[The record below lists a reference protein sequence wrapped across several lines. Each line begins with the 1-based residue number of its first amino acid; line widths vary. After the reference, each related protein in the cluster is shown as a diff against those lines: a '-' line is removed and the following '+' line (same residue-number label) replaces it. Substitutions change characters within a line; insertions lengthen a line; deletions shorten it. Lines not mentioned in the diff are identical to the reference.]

1 MPYRDRYW
9 QAADG
14 LALHAR
20 HYSAADGRARLPVI
34 CLHGLTRNARDFEAL
49 APWLAARQRAVL
61 AVDVRGRGLSDWD
74 PRADY
79 RLPTYADDIAR
90 LMEALGIAHAI
101 FVGTSMGGLITMEL
115 AAMRPDLIAGAV
127 INDVGPVLA
136 PAGLMRIGSYVGQKP
151 DVKNWADA
159 VAYVR
164 WQNGHALPHYGQADW
179 EKMARR
185 LFRERDGRVAPDYD
199 PDISKPFADAPL
211 AVDPWERW
219 DALAGGRPIL
229 LLRGG
234 ESDLLAADVAAKMIG
249 GHAGAALR
257 LVPGVG
263 HAPMLDE
270 PEALAAL
277 EAFLDSVP

>member
-9 QAADG
+9 HAADG
-14 LALHAR
+14 LTLHAR
-20 HYSAADGRARLPVI
+20 DYGAADGLARLPVI

-49 APWLAARQRAVL
+49 APWLAARQRRVL
-61 AVDVRGRGLSDWD
+61 TVDIRGRGLSDWD
-74 PRADY
+74 PKADY
-79 RLPTYADDIAR
+79 RLPTYADDVAR
-90 LMEALGIAHAI
+90 LMDALGLARAI

-115 AAMRPDLIAGAV
+115 AVARPDLIAGAV

-136 PAGLMRIGSYVGQKP
+136 EAGLMRIASYVGQKP
-151 DVKNWADA
+151 EVKNWADA

-164 WQNGHALPHYGQADW
+164 WQNGHALPHYGDADW
-179 EKMARR
+179 EKMAHR
-185 LFRERDGRVAPDYD
+185 LFRERDGRVVLDYD

-219 DALAGGRPIL
+219 AALAEERPVV

-234 ESDLLAADVAAKMIG
+234 DSDLLDADVAAKMIE
-249 GHAGAALR
+249 GHPEVALR

-270 PEALAAL
+270 PDALAAL
-277 EAFLDSVP
+277 EEFLARVP

>member
-14 LALHAR
+14 LTLHAR
-20 HYSAADGRARLPVI
+20 HYAAAEGPARLAVI
-34 CLHGLTRNARDFEAL
+34 CLHGLTRNAKDFEAL

-74 PRADY
+74 PKADY
-79 RLPTYADDIAR
+79 RLPTYADDVVR
-90 LMEALGIAHAI
+90 LMEALGLARAI

-115 AAMRPDLIAGAV
+115 AASRPGLIAGAV
-127 INDVGPVLA
+127 INDVGPELA
-136 PAGLMRIGSYVGQKP
+136 KEGLMRIASYVGQTP
-151 DVKNWADA
+151 EVTNWADA

-164 WQNGHALPHYGQADW
+164 WQNGHAFPHYGDADW
-179 EKMARR
+179 EAMAHR
-185 LFRERDGRVAPDYD
+185 LFRERDGRVALDYD

-211 AVDPWERW
+211 AIDPWERW
-219 DALAGGRPIL
+219 AALAEGRPVL

-234 ESDLLAADVAAKMIG
+234 ESDLLAPDVAAKMVDG
-249 GHAGAALR
+249 RPDAALR

-270 PEALAAL
+270 PAAL
-277 EAFLDSVP
+277 DALDEFLDRVP

>member
-1 MPYRDRYW
+1 MPYRALYW
-9 QAADG
+9 LAADG
-14 LALHAR
+14 LTLHAR

-34 CLHGLTRNARDFEAL
+34 CLHGLTRNARDFEAF
-49 APWLAARQRAVL
+49 APWLAARQRTVL
-61 AVDVRGRGLSDWD
+61 AIDVRGRGLSDWD
-74 PRADY
+74 PAADY
-79 RLPTYADDIAR
+79 RLPTYADDVAR
-90 LMEALGIAHAI
+90 LMAALGIAQAI

-115 AAMRPDLIAGAV
+115 AAVRPDLIAGAV

-136 PAGLMRIGSYVGQKP
+136 EAGLVRIASYVGRRP
-151 DVKNWADA
+151 AVTNWADA

-164 WQNGHALPHYGQADW
+164 WQNGHALPHYGDADW
-179 EKMARR
+179 ETMARR
-185 LFRERDGRVAPDYD
+185 LFRARDGRVEPDYD

-211 AVDPWERW
+211 AVDPWQRW
-219 DALAGGRPIL
+219 EALAGGRPVL

-234 ESDLLAADVAAKMIG
+234 ESDLLAADVAAKMID

-270 PEALAAL
+270 PAALAAL
-277 EAFLDSVP
+277 EAFFESVP